1 MDSFSKTYTD
11 PIILARG
18 AGQGNVRQ
26 LREFIQSVNEN
37 EVSFVEKSLYKAS
50 TETSSSDIKVKHNLD
65 REKEFTHCNN
75 PLNRHLTTKGKIEN
89 ELLFNKKPT
98 MGSHKPIL

>member
-1 MDSFSKTYTD
+1 MGKNS
-11 PIILARG
+11 I
-18 AGQGNVRQ
+18 
-26 LREFIQSVNEN
+26 
-37 EVSFVEKSLYKAS
+37 YKAS

-89 ELLFNKKPT
+89 ELLNRT
-98 MGSHKPIL
+98 HEPILGEFIEGNLFLGQKFGLEINFVIDHGYK